1 MFMKRLPI
9 ACLVSAGFCWLTT
22 GAYAENC
29 SGLPTSFTGNQFPK
43 GNFISNFNNN
53 CYVIALSSGNG
64 GTSEAGDLNSIYSK
78 IFFNINSGNPGVAP
92 MTLPPYEIIVL
103 GQFPNTRYFSLGL
116 YDNHSAI
123 TQNIT
128 DVNVVPLTS
137 GDINPYEPGV
147 AFVSGQRYGAAIHL
161 GGTPGNVQTGCMMTG
176 YNIETNAL
184 DGTQRH
190 PYINWNFDA
199 AFIKDGAGNG
209 VHDVDT
215 PEHTN
220 PNQAG
225 VLIIRSYLDLTAA
238 TSANQPHII
247 VRDVASGCA
256 YPAAYIASLG
266 NIVTSDSA
274 TGNVWLDQNQV
285 QEHNVF
291 ANWQSGQCWGI
302 VPPPYSEAPL
312 QFQRQNEYTPGAN
325 PDAAYLIANVASGLP
340 QTLAN
345 AGEVMLIQFRVPTT
359 PPTPCVNG
367 CSRSGNEQMRY
378 MSISFQTTGGGTL
391 ASLPD
396 SCPANPIAPCTPLVQ
411 DPNGNVSLVVGTGV
425 PQPSWVTAANGYTW
439 LDLSK
444 IANYTE
450 FNEIAIRHILTSSW
464 FDCST
469 QVVPYKVFEAT
480 TANGKLTGLMG
491 LYSPWITEPVAGS
504 QPCPPG
510 VTTNC
515 LPAIAV
521 PIACPPGQLNCNAC
535 DVYPSGLPAIITPAS
550 QKCAVE
556 PSNSIVINKVVTQ
569 CADLTQGGGCEY
581 VVAQPSPPLNVVGQ
595 GFGYFPLGLPYT
607 GNSNFLQ
614 ITDITQTP
622 SWSAGYT
629 GAPCTVTIG
638 EWSDGLI
645 SLIANVNQ
653 NGACPMAAGDTLNI
667 TVTNQQSLRSFLFPV
682 TVYPQTAVTRKK

>member
-1 MFMKRLPI
+1 MPI
-9 ACLVSAGFCWLTT
+9 ACLVLAGFCWLPA
-22 GAYAENC
+22 GAFAENC

-43 GNFISNFNNN
+43 GNFMSNFNNN
-53 CYVIALSSGNG
+53 CYLIPLSSGNG
-64 GTSEAGDLNSIYSK
+64 GINEAGDLNSIYNK
-78 IFFNINSGNPGVAP
+78 IFFNISSTSKGVQP
-92 MTLPPYEIIVL
+92 VTIPPYEIIVL

-137 GDINPYEPGV
+137 NDFNPYEPGV
-147 AFVSGQRYGAAIHL
+147 AFVNGQRYGAAIHL
-161 GGTPGNVQTGCMMTG
+161 GGTPGKIQTGCTMTG
-176 YNIETNAL
+176 YNIETNWM

-199 AFIKDGAGNG
+199 AFIQEQPNGNAP
-209 VHDVDT
+209 HEVDT
-215 PEHTN
+215 PEHSN

-225 VLIIRSYLDLTAA
+225 VLIIRSYLDLTTA
-238 TSANQPHII
+238 TSANQPHVI

-266 NIVTSDSA
+266 NIVTTDSA
-274 TGNVWLDQNQV
+274 TGNVWLNQNQV

-291 ANWQSGQCWGI
+291 ANWQSGQCWGV
-302 VPPPYSEAPL
+302 VPPPYSEAQL
-312 QFQRQNEYTPGAN
+312 QFERQDEYTPGAN
-325 PDAAYLIANVASGLP
+325 PDAAYLIANVAAGLP
-340 QTLAN
+340 QTLFN
-345 AGEVMLIQFRVPTT
+345 AGEVLLIQFRVPTT

-439 LDLSK
+439 LDLST

-450 FNEIAIRHILTSSW
+450 LNEIAIRHILPSSW

-469 QVVPYKVFEAT
+469 HVVPYKVFEAT

-504 QPCPPG
+504 QPCSPG
-510 VTTNC
+510 VTTGC
-515 LPAIAV
+515 LPATAT
-521 PIACPPGQLNCNAC
+521 PIACPQGQVNCNAC
-535 DVYPSGLPAIITPAS
+535 DVYPNGLPAVISPAN
-550 QKCAVE
+550 QTCAIE
-556 PSNSIVINKVVTQ
+556 PSNTIKITKVVTQ

-581 VVAQPSPPLNVVGQ
+581 VVAQPSPPLSVVGQ

-607 GNSNFLQ
+607 GNSNFLE
-614 ITDITQTP
+614 INDTTQ
-622 SWSAGYT
+622 SWTAGLT
-629 GAPCTVTIG
+629 GSLCTVTIG

-653 NGACPMAAGDTLNI
+653 NGACPMAAGDSLNI
-667 TVTNQQSLRSFLFPV
+667 TVWNQQSQQSFSFPV
-682 TVYPQTAVTRKK
+682 VVTAQSAVARKP